1 MTKLMKTASLA
12 ALLLLFSGCN
22 NFFNNLSTPTKPKIN
37 EAIEV
42 VDYNSIKSI
51 VDITSIGFEWQKVN
65 DPKVI
70 GYNFYRTD
78 LQKDGKS
85 LKLIKSIE
93 NRYATHYVDKDL
105 EPNTKYAYQIS
116 AKVSDGT
123 ESKTTDA
130 YIVQTLPRIVPV
142 SFIQAISDL
151 PNRVKLLWRPHP
163 DKRIQYYRIEKFNTT
178 LNEWI
183 HLKTVEQRL
192 QVEYIDTG
200 LDNNTSY
207 KYRIK
212 AFTFNNVESAPTPA
226 VVGKTKALPLDVTNI
241 QVSNNQA
248 KKIII
253 TWNTSPTADV
263 IKYEIHRSSFSSLG
277 FSKVA
282 TVNADVF
289 EYTDKIDDNG
299 KAYYYKVIA
308 IDKDYLE
315 SPFKI
320 YPLRG
325 STLTIPAKP
334 IFTLAQIQGNKAI
347 LNWRAGDNRAI
358 SYNVQKRIKL
368 NFFEYK
374 TIKFNNINDLRFED
388 TDIVSGVE
396 YKYSVQAN
404 DEFGLI
410 SEKTDEASLT
420 LPQLKSL
427 Q

>member
-1 MTKLMKTASLA
+1 MRKLMKTASLA

-22 NFFNNLSTPTKPKIN
+22 NFFDNLNTPTKPKVN

-51 VDITSIGFEWQKVN
+51 ADITSIGFEWQKVN
-65 DPKVI
+65 DPKVT

-85 LKLIKSIE
+85 LRLIKSIE

-123 ESKTTDA
+123 ESRTTDA
-130 YIVQTLPRIVPV
+130 YMAQTLPRIIPV

-178 LNEWI
+178 INEWI
-183 HLKTVEQRL
+183 HLKTVDQRL

-207 KYRIK
+207 KYRLK

-226 VVGKTKALPLDVTNI
+226 VVAKTKALPSDPTNI
-241 QVSNNQA
+241 RVTSNQA
-248 KKIII
+248 KKIGI
-253 TWNTSPTADV
+253 TWNASPTSDV

-277 FSKVA
+277 FSKIA
-282 TVNADVF
+282 TVKADVF
-289 EYTDKIDDNG
+289 EYTDKIDDDG
-299 KAYYYKVIA
+299 KSYYYKVIA

-315 SPFKI
+315 SPFRIDPVK
-320 YPLRG
+320 G
-325 STLTIPAKP
+325 NTLTKPAKP

-374 TIKFNNINDLRFED
+374 TIKFNNISDSRFED

-404 DEFGLI
+404 DEFGLM

>member
-1 MTKLMKTASLA
+1 MTHLMRASSLTALI
-12 ALLLLFSGCN
+12 LLFSGCTN
-22 NFFNNLSTPTKPKIN
+22 IFNDLNTPTKPNIN
-37 EAIEV
+37 EAIET

-51 VDITSIGFEWQKVN
+51 ADITSIGFEWQKVN

-78 LQKDGKS
+78 LQKDGKN
-85 LKLIKSIE
+85 LRLVKSID
-93 NRYATHYVDKDL
+93 NRYATHFVDKDL

-116 AKVSDGT
+116 AKVSGGS

-130 YIVQTLPRIVPV
+130 YMAQTLQRIVPV

-163 DKRIQYYRIEKFNTT
+163 DKRIEYYRIEKFNTT

-183 HLKTVEQRL
+183 YLRTVEQRL

-212 AFTFNNVESAPTPA
+212 AFTFNHVESAPSPA
-226 VVGKTKALPLDVTNI
+226 VVGKTKALPVDVTNI
-241 QVSNNQA
+241 QASNNQA
-248 KKIII
+248 KKINI
-253 TWNTSPTADV
+253 TWNASPTTDI
-263 IKYEIHRSSFSSLG
+263 IKYEIHRSSYSSLG
-277 FSKVA
+277 FSKIA
-282 TVNADVF
+282 TVNTDVF
-289 EYTDKIDDNG
+289 EYTDKINDDG
-299 KAYYYKVIA
+299 KAYYYKIIA
-308 IDKDYLE
+308 VDKDHLE
-315 SPFKI
+315 SPFKAN
-320 YPLRG
+320 PVKG
-325 STLTIPAKP
+325 NTLTRPAKP
-334 IFTLAQIQGNKAI
+334 ILTLAQIQDNKAI
-347 LNWRAGDNRAI
+347 LNWKAGDIRAI
-358 SYNVQKRIKL
+358 SYNVQKRIRL

-396 YKYSVQAN
+396 YKYSVQSN

-410 SEKTDEASLT
+410 SDKTDEASLT

>member
-1 MTKLMKTASLA
+1 MKTASLA

-51 VDITSIGFEWQKVN
+51 VDITSIGFEWQKIN

-241 QVSNNQA
+241 LVTNNQA
-248 KKIII
+248 KKITI
-253 TWNTSPTADV
+253 TWNASPTADV

-289 EYTDKIDDNG
+289 EYADKIDDDG

-325 STLTIPAKP
+325 STLSIPAKP

-368 NFFEYK
+368 NFFNYK
-374 TIKFNNINDLRFED
+374 TIKFNNISDLRFED

>member
-1 MTKLMKTASLA
+1 MRKLMKTASLA

-22 NFFNNLSTPTKPKIN
+22 NLFDNLSTPTKPKIN

-51 VDITSIGFEWQKVN
+51 ADITSIGFEWQKVN
-65 DPKVI
+65 DPKVT

-85 LKLIKSIE
+85 LRLIKSIE

-116 AKVSDGT
+116 ARVSDGT
-123 ESKTTDA
+123 ESRTTDA
-130 YIVQTLPRIVPV
+130 YMAQTLPRIIPV

-178 LNEWI
+178 INEWI
-183 HLKTVEQRL
+183 HLKTVDQRL

-207 KYRIK
+207 KYRLK

-226 VVGKTKALPLDVTNI
+226 VVAKTKALPSDPTNI
-241 QVSNNQA
+241 RVTSNQA
-248 KKIII
+248 KKIGIS
-253 TWNTSPTADV
+253 WNASPTSDV

-277 FSKVA
+277 FSKIA
-282 TVNADVF
+282 TVKADVF
-289 EYTDKIDDNG
+289 EYTDKIDDDG
-299 KAYYYKVIA
+299 KSYYYKVIA

-315 SPFKI
+315 SPFRI
-320 YPLRG
+320 DPVRG
-325 STLTIPAKP
+325 NTLTKPAKP

-374 TIKFNNINDLRFED
+374 TLKFNNISDSRFED

-404 DEFGLI
+404 DEFGLM

>member
-263 IKYEIHRSSFSSLG
+263 IKYEIHRSSYSSLG

-289 EYTDKIDDNG
+289 EYTDKIDDDG

-374 TIKFNNINDLRFED
+374 TIKFNNISDLRFED

>member
-1 MTKLMKTASLA
+1 MTKSMKTTSLA
-12 ALLLLFSGCN
+12 ALILLFSGCN
-22 NFFNNLSTPTKPKIN
+22 NFINNLNTPTKPKIN
-37 EAIEV
+37 ESIEM

-51 VDITSIGFEWQKVN
+51 SDITSIGFEWQKVN

-78 LQKDGKS
+78 LQKDGKR
-85 LKLIKSIE
+85 LRLVKSIE

-130 YIVQTLPRIVPV
+130 YMAQTLPRIVPV

-200 LDNNTSY
+200 LDNNTNY

-226 VVGKTKALPLDVTNI
+226 VIGKTKALPLDVTNI
-241 QVSNNQA
+241 IVSNNQA
-248 KKIII
+248 KKITI
-253 TWNTSPTADV
+253 TWNSSPTNDV

-277 FSKVA
+277 FSKIA

-289 EYTDKIDDNG
+289 EYIDKIDDDG
-299 KAYYYKVIA
+299 KSYYYKVIA
-308 IDKDYLE
+308 VDKDYLE

-320 YPLRG
+320 DSIKG
-325 STLTIPAKP
+325 STLARPAKP

-347 LNWRAGDNRAI
+347 LNWKAGDNRAI

-374 TIKFNNINDLRFED
+374 TIKFNNISDLRFED

>member
-1 MTKLMKTASLA
+1 MTHLMKATSLA
-12 ALLLLFSGCN
+12 ALILLFSGCN
-22 NFFNNLSTPTKPKIN
+22 NVFDNLNTPTKPKVN
-37 EAIEV
+37 EAIET
-42 VDYNSIKSI
+42 VDFNSIKSI
-51 VDITSIGFEWQKVN
+51 PDIVSIGFEWQKVN

-78 LQKDGKS
+78 LQKDGKN
-85 LKLIKSIE
+85 LKLVKTIE

-116 AKVSDGT
+116 AKTADGS
-123 ESKTTDA
+123 ESRTTDA

-142 SFIQAISDL
+142 SFMQAISDL

-163 DKRIQYYRIEKFNTT
+163 DKRIEYYRIEKFNTT

-212 AFTFNNVESAPTPA
+212 AFTFNHVESAPSPV

-241 QVSNNQA
+241 QASNNQT
-248 KKIII
+248 KKINI
-253 TWNTSPTADV
+253 TWNASATNDI
-263 IKYEIHRSSFSSLG
+263 IKYEIHRSSFGSFG
-277 FSKVA
+277 FSKIA
-282 TVNADVF
+282 TVNADVL
-289 EYTDKIDDNG
+289 EYTDKINEDG
-299 KAYYYKVIA
+299 KSYYYRVIA
-308 IDKDYLE
+308 IDKDYLQ
-315 SPFKI
+315 SPFKTNSVQ
-320 YPLRG
+320 G
-325 STLTIPAKP
+325 KTLGKPAKP
-334 IFTLAQIQGNKAI
+334 VLTLGQIQGNKAI

-358 SYNVQKRIKL
+358 SYNVQKRIRL

-374 TIKFNNINDLRFED
+374 TLNFNNINDLRFED

-396 YKYSVQAN
+396 YKYSIQAN
-404 DEFGLI
+404 DEFGLV
-410 SEKTDEASLT
+410 SERTDETSLT
-420 LPQLKSL
+420 LPKSK
-427 Q
+427 